1 MNPLST
7 LYDQDYAAWAAQTA
21 ELLRQRRFSELDLEH
36 LVEEL
41 GDMAKTQ
48 RHELVSRLRILLAH
62 LLKWQF
68 QYRQLSERWA
78 EFEGKSWRNT
88 LIEQRLAIG
97 YLLEENPG
105 LKGYLSAAVTKAYPQ
120 ALELAARESE
130 LPIESFPAA
139 CPYSEPQILDADFLP
154 PPSAH
159 RSAHPG

>member
-1 MNPLST
+1 MSPLSN
-7 LYDQDYAAWAAQTA
+7 LYDQDYLAWAEKTA
-21 ELLRQRRFSELDLEH
+21 ELLRKGRFSELDLEH

-88 LIEQRLAIG
+88 IIEQRLALR
-97 YLLEENPG
+97 YLLEDNPG
-105 LKGYLSAAVTKAYPQ
+105 LKAYLAAAVAKAYPQ

-130 LPIESFPAA
+130 LPIETFPVP
-139 CPYSEPQILDADFLP
+139 CLYSELQILDPDYLP
-154 PPSAH
+154 PNE
-159 RSAHPG
+159 